1 MIELIAVFFM
11 TANIS
16 SAVACSEFWMISS
29 VIGSLACLRH
39 ARLLRREMDVDVA
52 VAVDLDPV
60 AGMDDDGACRDP
72 RRSPGPAKLMPGSSF
87 APS

>member
-29 VIGSLACLRH
+29 VIGSLTSFGI
-39 ARLLRREMDVDVA
+39 VS
-52 VAVDLDPV
+52 
-60 AGMDDDGACRDP
+60 
-72 RRSPGPAKLMPGSSF
+72 SPQP
-87 APS
+87 

>member
-29 VIGSLACLRH
+29 VIGSLVLCIVLSYA
-39 ARLLRREMDVDVA
+39 ARWIWML
-52 VAVDLDPV
+52 P
-60 AGMDDDGACRDP
+60 
-72 RRSPGPAKLMPGSSF
+72 
-87 APS
+87 